1 MTIKFIL
8 ENWYIILAAIAV
20 GIAIGIAVY
29 HFAKLPRADQLKKVR
44 KWLLGAVIEAEKALG
59 SGTGQLKLRKV
70 YDLFLTRFSWLAK
83 LITFEMF
90 SDMVTDALDE
100 MQELLKNN
108 PAVVLYLAGENAV
121 ILEGV
126 AVEDLDDDQLRSLLQ
141 QMGYTYTEN
150 MTREEM
156 LAALDETAT
165 E

>member
-8 ENWYIILAAIAV
+8 ENWYIILAALAV

-44 KWLLGAVIEAEKALG
+44 AWLLGAVIEAEKALG

-83 LITFEMF
+83 IITFEMF
-90 SDMVTDALDE
+90 SDMVTDALAE

-108 PAVVLYLAGENAV
+108 F
-121 ILEGV
+121 
-126 AVEDLDDDQLRSLLQ
+126 LL
-141 QMGYTYTEN
+141 
-150 MTREEM
+150 
-156 LAALDETAT
+156 LHP
-165 E
+165 